1 MSDSEKKDPLQEVA
15 ESIVNQRVG
24 INETV
29 RKKMIDELVLS
40 MERMINT
47 ELLSRLD
54 NNQAQQFSDFLDT
67 NPSDEETIQFF
78 KNKNIDINEA
88 VAVAL
93 QSFKDAY
100 IG

>member
-47 ELLSRLD
+47 ELLSTEC
-54 NNQAQQFSDFLDT
+54 NN
-67 NPSDEETIQFF
+67 
-78 KNKNIDINEA
+78 
-88 VAVAL
+88 
-93 QSFKDAY
+93 
-100 IG
+100 

>member
-47 ELLSRLD
+47 ESLSRLD

>member
-67 NPSDEETIQFF
+67 NPSDEETVQFF